1 LKSRYGN
8 RALLFA
14 ALALLPYV
22 RAIAAEY
29 RASSYVFGTLVEIRV
44 VDRDTAR
51 AQEAVGRIFREF
63 DRMHRELHAWQP
75 GKLVALNQAIARGEK
90 NIQTTAE
97 IAELIRGSQVLAE
110 QSGGLFNPAIGKL
123 VGLWS
128 FHRDKPGGPLPDPEE
143 IARLIRANPR
153 ISDLSVVG
161 DRVTSA
167 NPAVQLDFGGFAKG
181 YALDRAADILRG
193 NGIENALVNVGGNI
207 MALGRRAGRPW
218 RVGLESPRGKGVLA
232 TIELADG
239 EAIGT
244 SGDYRRYYEID
255 GKRYAHIIDPRTG
268 YPVPGVQS
276 VTVLVS
282 RQRGA
287 GALSDAASKP
297 IFIGGPGGW
306 KEAAASMGVSCA
318 MLVDADGVVHNV
330 NADTAAAA
338 LAVALG
344 AAKLVV
350 LTDVEGLYSDWP
362 DRTSLLSQITVDRL
376 AGLLPALSAGMVPK
390 MEACLRAVR
399 GGVPRAHV
407 IDGRVAHSVL
417 LEVFTTE
424 GVGTMVLPE
433 MET

>member
-1 LKSRYGN
+1 LKPRYDKG
-8 RALLFA
+8 ALLFA
-14 ALALLPYV
+14 ALALLPYA
-22 RAIAAEY
+22 RATAAAEY
-29 RASSYVFGTLVEIRV
+29 RASSYVFGTVVEIAV
-44 VDRDTAR
+44 VDRDTVR

-75 GKLVALNQAIARGEK
+75 GNLVALNQAIARGEK
-90 NIQTTAE
+90 DIQTTTE

-128 FHRDKPGGPLPDPEE
+128 FHRDKPGGPLPDPEA
-143 IARLIRANPR
+143 IARLVRANPR

-167 NPAVQLDFGGFAKG
+167 NPAVQLDFGGYAKG
-181 YALDRAADILRG
+181 YALDRAADILRE

-218 RVGLESPRGKGVLA
+218 HVGLESPRGKAVLA

-255 GKRYAHIIDPRTG
+255 GKRYSHIIDPRTG

-276 VTVLVS
+276 VTVLVP
-282 RQRGA
+282 RQPGA

-297 IFIGGPGGW
+297 IFIEGPRGW
-306 KEAAASMGVSCA
+306 KDAAARMGVARA
-318 MLVDADGVVHNV
+318 MLIDTDGVMH
-330 NADTAAAA
+330 
-338 LAVALG
+338 
-344 AAKLVV
+344 
-350 LTDVEGLYSDWP
+350 
-362 DRTSLLSQITVDRL
+362 ITRE
-376 AGLLPALSAGMVPK
+376 LSARIRFSDP
-390 MEACLRAVR
+390 ARIAVQES
-399 GGVPRAHV
+399 GP
-407 IDGRVAHSVL
+407 
-417 LEVFTTE
+417 
-424 GVGTMVLPE
+424 
-433 MET
+433 